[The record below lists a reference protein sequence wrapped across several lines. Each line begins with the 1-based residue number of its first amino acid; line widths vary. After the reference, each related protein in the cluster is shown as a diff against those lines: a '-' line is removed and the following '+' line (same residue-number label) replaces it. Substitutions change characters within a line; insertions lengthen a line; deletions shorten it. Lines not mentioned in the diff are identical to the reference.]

1 MNRILV
7 SFLLS
12 VLFALPSSGE
22 SVSFPYPQLPSRIKD
37 QNRQISWFARHFW
50 DEAGDVSIYDKSE
63 LEQAVVDYLTIL
75 QELPDSKRKAPVRR
89 FIRKVSDMETVL
101 PLIEKYLYDVDSPMR
116 DDGLYAFLIGRMSFV
131 GSRELLL
138 QISANAPGSPAVDF
152 RMEDKSGKSLYL
164 YDLLSGEHQTLIF
177 FYDDSCAHCR
187 EVISDVKSS
196 AELAYLSALGVLKL
210 VCVNI
215 SGESI
220 PVSFPVYCADT
231 RLSDEDFFTEG
242 KYFFRSMPS
251 FFLIGPDGKI
261 LLKETNFREA
271 LNYCAE
277 KQNIKLH

>member
-12 VLFALPSSGE
+12 VSLSLPSMGG

-37 QNRQISWFARHFW
+37 QNSQVLWFARHFW
-50 DEAGDVSIYDKSE
+50 DEAGDVSLYDNSE
-63 LEQAVVDYLTIL
+63 LEQAVVDYLTVL
-75 QELPDSKRKAPVRR
+75 EELPDSKLKAPVRR
-89 FIRKVSDMETVL
+89 FIRKVSDMDTIL
-101 PLIEKYLYDVDSPMR
+101 PLVDKYLYNVDSPMR
-116 DDGLYAFLIGRMSFV
+116 DDGLYAFLISRMSFV

-138 QISANAPGSPAVDF
+138 QISANAPGTPAVDF
-152 RMEDKSGKSLYL
+152 RMEDKSGNSLYL
-164 YDLLSGEHQTLIF
+164 YDLLSANHQTLIF

-196 AELAYLSALGVLKL
+196 AELAYLSALGALKL
-210 VCVNI
+210 LCVNI
-215 SGESI
+215 SGEAI
-220 PVSFPVYCADT
+220 PVSFPVYCTDT

-261 LLKETNFREA
+261 LLKETNLKEA
-271 LNYCAE
+271 LNHCAE
-277 KQNIKLH
+277 KHNIKLH